1 LKAIIDTHTLIWIDQ
16 DPAKLSPAAL
26 AHFNDPTC
34 EILLSVASIWEI
46 VVKLATGKLALSGEV
61 DQVIREIQAQ
71 NPLQILPIT
80 YDHVLAVR
88 SLSSIHK
95 DPFDRM
101 LVAQAQVEQA
111 VLLSCD
117 PMIAK
122 YPVTV
127 IW

>member
-1 LKAIIDTHTLIWIDQ
+1 MKAIIDTHTLIWMDQ
-16 DPAKLSPAAL
+16 DPAKLSPAAI

-46 VVKLATGKLALSGEV
+46 VIKLTIGKLNLRGDV
-61 DQVIREIQAQ
+61 DQVIRDIQAQ
-71 NPLQILPIT
+71 NPLRILPIR
-80 YDHVLAVR
+80 YNHVLAVR
-88 SLSSIHK
+88 SLPPIHR

-101 LVAQAQVEQA
+101 LVAQATAEKA
-111 VLLSCD
+111 VILSCD
-117 PMIAK
+117 PKITA

>member
-1 LKAIIDTHTLIWIDQ
+1 MKAIIDTHTLIWIDQ
-16 DPAKLSPAAL
+16 DPAKLSTAAL
-26 AHFNDPTC
+26 AHFSDPTC

-46 VVKLATGKLALSGEV
+46 VVKLATGKLALSGDV
-61 DQVIREIQAQ
+61 DQVFRDIQAQ

-88 SLSSIHK
+88 SLPTIHK

-117 PMIAK
+117 PMIMK

>member
-1 LKAIIDTHTLIWIDQ
+1 MKAIIDTHTLIWIDQ
-16 DPAKLSPAAL
+16 DPAKLSPAAV
-26 AHFNDPTC
+26 AHFNDPAC

-61 DQVIREIQAQ
+61 NQVIRDIQAQ
-71 NPLQILPIT
+71 NPLHILPIT
-80 YDHVLAVR
+80 YDHVLAVH
-88 SLSSIHK
+88 SLPSIHK

-111 VLLSCD
+111 MLISCD
-117 PMIAK
+117 PIIAK